1 MPQPQA
7 DPQTQSATN
16 TVIAAAAA
24 AELAS
29 LWPSID
35 LTAPGALA
43 LVGAAYYAVVAKWGM
58 AAATSAAEHYDAV
71 RASQRVAGRFRAV
84 PADPMPRDIIDKAV
98 QSAFAAPAD
107 PTEGTTSALPVEE
120 RVPARLND
128 SVGRHV
134 LQPGRDT
141 IVANGAKDPAKP
153 FGWARVPTEDK
164 PCAFCVLMASR
175 THVYKSREA
184 AKGMYTPGGVR
195 PDSERYHKKCSC
207 IAVPVFRDMPPSQ
220 GDYELM
226 YQKANANAG
235 TTSDP
240 KKILAQMRQLY
251 DLK

>member
-58 AAATSAAEHYDAV
+58 AAASSAAEHYDAV
-71 RASQRVAGRFRAV
+71 RAAQRVTGRFRAV
-84 PADPMPRDIIDKAV
+84 PADPIPRDIIDKV
-98 QSAFAAPAD
+98 VESAFATSPNAV
-107 PTEGTTSALPVEE
+107 EGTTSAMPVEE
-120 RVPARLND
+120 RVPARLNEA
-128 SVGRHV
+128 VGRHV

-153 FGWARVPTEDK
+153 KGWARVPTKPD
-164 PCAFCVLMASR
+164 PCAFCVMLASR
-175 THVYKSREA
+175 THLYRSQGNA
-184 AKGMYTPGGVR
+184 A
-195 PDSERYHKKCSC
+195 DHYHKQCSC
-207 IAVPVFRDMPPSQ
+207 VAVPVFGDTPPGQQDHRDM
-220 GDYELM
+220 YA
-226 YQKANANAG
+226 KAAADAG
-235 TTSDP
+235 SSDP
-240 KKILAQMRQLY
+240 KKVLAAMRQLY
-251 DLK
+251 NLK

>member
-35 LTAPGALA
+35 LTAPSAVA
-43 LVGAAYYAVVAKWGM
+43 LVAAAYYAVVKKWGM

-71 RASQRVAGRFRAV
+71 RAAQKIAGRFRAV
-84 PADPMPRDIIDKAV
+84 PADPIPRDVIDAV
-98 QSAFAAPAD
+98 VRSAFQGDPNAD
-107 PTEGTTSALPVEE
+107 GTTNALPIEQ
-120 RVPARLND
+120 RVPSRLNEA
-128 SVGRHV
+128 VGRHV

-141 IVANGAKDPAKP
+141 IVANGAKDPAQPK
-153 FGWARVPTEDK
+153 GWARVVTSDH

-175 THVYKSREA
+175 TNLYKSKRA
-184 AKGMYTPGGVR
+184 GG
-195 PDSERYHKKCSC
+195 DSRILADADRYHKKCSC
-207 IAVPVFRDMPPSQ
+207 IAVPVFNTGPPSQ
-220 GDYELM
+220 HFDM
-226 YQKANANAG
+226 YDKAAANAG
-235 TTSDP
+235 TRSDP
-240 KKILAQMRQLY
+240 KKVLAEMRKLY